1 MAAYGDLYDERHG
14 KVEVDVI
21 VPQKLTPDELERIRR
36 QVGAALKKD
45 AVVHP
50 YVDESLIGGMVLRVG
65 DRLIDGSVKGQL
77 AAMKKQMLA
86 RRPA

>member
-1 MAAYGDLYDERHG
+1 MTSSPKPLSARRGRAASAS
-14 KVEVDVI
+14 
-21 VPQKLTPDELERIRR
+21 

-65 DRLIDGSVKGQL
+65 DRLVDGSVKGQL

-86 RRPA
+86 QPPAVSG